1 MIGDEAGF
9 WMNGRVSSQNVR
21 KYAPKGNNP
30 EFTYEVSASK
40 LKLMVWMGVCGNGT
54 VLGLFFFDGNVNG
67 AKYLEMLNEEV
78 FPQLIAAF
86 GHQFAN
92 GSFSRLWWAQDG
104 APAHTSVDV
113 STWTTEFFRHKII
126 ALHHPNE
133 WPPRSPDL
141 TPCDFFL
148 WGYLKSKVYA
158 TAPRDMA
165 DLTQR
170 INDEADAIKQNPRLV
185 KRAVRD
191 MIRRAQDCVANGGRH
206 VRGSHN

>member
-1 MIGDEAGF
+1 MKKFFRNLSLRSVISLPTEAFLVCG
-9 WMNGRVSSQNVR
+9 
-21 KYAPKGNNP
+21 APK
-30 EFTYEVSASK
+30 
-40 LKLMVWMGVCGNGT
+40 MV
-54 VLGLFFFDGNVNG
+54 
-67 AKYLEMLNEEV
+67 
-78 FPQLIAAF
+78 
-86 GHQFAN
+86 HQ
-92 GSFSRLWWAQDG
+92 
-104 APAHTSVDV
+104 HTVDV
-113 STWTTEFFRHKII
+113 STWMTEFFRHEII

-133 WPPRSPDL
+133 CPPRSPDL

-158 TAPRDMA
+158 TAPCDMA

-185 KRAVRD
+185 KRVVRD

>member
-1 MIGDEAGF
+1 
-9 WMNGRVSSQNVR
+9 
-21 KYAPKGNNP
+21 
-30 EFTYEVSASK
+30 
-40 LKLMVWMGVCGNGT
+40 MGVCGNGT
-54 VLGLFFFDGNVNG
+54 VLGPFFFDGNVNG

-92 GSFSRLWWAQDG
+92 GSFSRLWWVQDG
-104 APAHTSVDV
+104 APAHTPVDV
-113 STWTTEFFRHKII
+113 STWMTEFFRHKII
-126 ALHHPNE
+126 ALYHHNE